1 VCAAC
6 RAGDELNLRGV
17 IEPGIVGGTG
27 LRGAGDPLL
36 SAALRVL
43 GTIGPGIAGARVAE
57 RLDGHIDDFVEHVGA
72 EPGDRR
78 RQRAIR

>member
-1 VCAAC
+1 ME
-6 RAGDELNLRGV
+6 RV
-17 IEPGIVGGTG
+17 IH
-27 LRGAGDPLL
+27 LL

-43 GTIGPGIAGARVAE
+43 GTIGPGMAGARVME
-57 RLDGHIDDFVEHVGA
+57 RLDGHIDDFVERVGA